1 MNMASLQNTYNQ
13 MVAGGSTAGPQD
25 RIMTDMY
32 GMLLN
37 VLSKQSENDAIKEEV
52 KDHGAR
58 IRELEA
64 KVGDPS
70 DVSEKL
76 GLAVRNLPLPSPGQS
91 ELDNVR
97 AAFNEV
103 RAPGVAVTR
112 DITKAVR
119 VGAKDDYLGTVKV
132 EMLNDD
138 SRASIMKNKKSLA
151 YHQNP
156 AMKSLIIKN
165 LKSEDQMRMEN
176 FARDVLQILPGGS
189 NFFVAG
195 NGRLRQKDPRQAQ
208 HPPYPHPHHHG
219 QPQRPATPRPAAPFL
234 QGRPV
239 EQGAQHGRYQTYN
252 NQYRAQPPHQP
263 VRVHGQAEE
272 VHQQS
277 HQPQPPNQIFYNYAQ
292 QSRGE
297 AHPPPQVQPTNPLDM
312 FDPFQNY
319 PSNPAPLPAVALP
332 GGNLAHD
339 EALPP
344 PQGGHGGVQAVG
356 HDRVVTHGQ

>member
-1 MNMASLQNTYNQ
+1 
-13 MVAGGSTAGPQD
+13 
-25 RIMTDMY
+25 MTDMY

-64 KVGDPS
+64 KVGDPT
-70 DVSEKL
+70 DISEKL

-208 HPPYPHPHHHG
+208 YQPYPHPYHHG
-219 QPQRPATPRPAAPFL
+219 Q
-234 QGRPV
+234 
-239 EQGAQHGRYQTYN
+239 
-252 NQYRAQPPHQP
+252 
-263 VRVHGQAEE
+263 
-272 VHQQS
+272 
-277 HQPQPPNQIFYNYAQ
+277 
-292 QSRGE
+292 
-297 AHPPPQVQPTNPLDM
+297 
-312 FDPFQNY
+312 
-319 PSNPAPLPAVALP
+319 
-332 GGNLAHD
+332 
-339 EALPP
+339 
-344 PQGGHGGVQAVG
+344 
-356 HDRVVTHGQ
+356 